1 MFLLYLISMKTVDRR
16 SAIKKLK
23 SLIFTQKSE
32 PIPFREKIEKD
43 YSTIFLPNGVELS
56 ETRIGKVDKY
66 YIYDIFQ
73 KNIHGKNTNN
83 NRKCF

>member
-32 PIPFREKIEKD
+32 PIPFRDKIEKD
-43 YSTIFLPNGVELS
+43 YSTIFLPNVPW
-56 ETRIGKVDKY
+56 
-66 YIYDIFQ
+66 
-73 KNIHGKNTNN
+73 
-83 NRKCF
+83 